1 MLRVI
6 LGIAALTVLAS
17 GTAAIAGGKIS
28 YGSRA
33 SMIVTVLSMSGLD
46 TERAVIRTKHT
57 REDAVA
63 YCRDPYRTSLRH
75 ALEVRL
81 NCRSMT

>member
-28 YGSRA
+28 DGFRA
-33 SMIVTVLSMSGLD
+33 SMIVTVLSMSGLYPERSVIPTKAHAKMQLSLPRLR
-46 TERAVIRTKHT
+46 TERH
-57 REDAVA
+57 
-63 YCRDPYRTSLRH
+63 
-75 ALEVRL
+75 
-81 NCRSMT
+81 